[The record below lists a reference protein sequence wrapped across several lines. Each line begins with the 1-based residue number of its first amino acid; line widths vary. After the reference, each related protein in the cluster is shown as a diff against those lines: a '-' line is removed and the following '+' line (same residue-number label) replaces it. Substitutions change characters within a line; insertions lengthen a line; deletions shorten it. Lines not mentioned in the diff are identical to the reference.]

1 MSYRC
6 PKCGE
11 ELIGAVNR
19 CWKCGRAFAAPV
31 TEAVAAQAEAAEASA
46 EPTAAERVYVAQL
59 AESSEPPPEAGP
71 IRVGSPFAGPSA
83 GAGPLPD
90 NTVVMPPPQ
99 PIRPNYPQNA
109 AAAGGAYAAI
119 FLAVMS
125 LFICLIAGDGLML
138 AVAALL
144 IAFLGLIMG
153 AWGLSSNQRKAAGI
167 GLLLCVLAVSLSS
180 VWTGLNAY
188 REQHAGQLGE
198 RVQEDFNNP

>member
-19 CWKCGRAFAAPV
+19 CWKCGRAFATPV
-31 TEAVAAQAEAAEASA
+31 TEAVAAQTAAEAGA
-46 EPTAAERVYVAQL
+46 EPAVTDGVYVAQL

-71 IRVGSPFAGPSA
+71 IRVGSPFAGP
-83 GAGPLPD
+83 LPG
-90 NTVVMPPPQ
+90 NAPGMPPPQ
-99 PIRPNYPQNA
+99 PVRPNYPQNA

-125 LFICLIAGDGLML
+125 LFVCLIAGDGLML

-198 RVQEDFNNP
+198 RVQEDFGE